1 MNDSEH
7 FAMAA
12 RLYTALKRSSGRV
25 IDVIWLMQDEAYA
38 REVLRLSEAAGGEC
52 AELAAR
58 YELYR
63 RSDKAKP
70 AAAPAAHTAT
80 GSFAAASTHYVRGLR

>member
-12 RLYTALKRSSGRV
+12 RLATAIKRSNGRV
-25 IDVIWLMQDEAYA
+25 IDVIWLMQDEGYA
-38 REVLRLSEAAGGEC
+38 HEVIRLAHLAAGEC
-52 AELAAR
+52 AELAVR

-63 RSDKAKP
+63 RGDKAKTTALP
-70 AAAPAAHTAT
+70 AAQSAT
-80 GSFAAASTHYVRGLR
+80 GSFAPVSAHYVRGLR